1 VEFYVNIDAKG
12 RLNFPSRLREEI
24 GETFYVTKTVGVRC
38 LKVYS
43 DAGWKALVASMNA
56 APQTEI
62 APLRRLIIGSKQKVE
77 PDKQGRFVVSQPLR
91 EYAEI
96 ESETEVAVLDLEG
109 YAEIW
114 NKAKLSTYT
123 GDEDVMMT
131 LAAKYGI

>member
-1 VEFYVNIDAKG
+1 VEFNVNIDAKG
-12 RLNFPSRLREEI
+12 RLNFPSKLREEI
-24 GETFYVTKTVGVRC
+24 GETFHVTKVVGAKC

-43 DAGWKALVASMNA
+43 DSDWKTLVGKINA

-62 APLRRLIIGSKQKVE
+62 APLRRFLIGSKQKVE

-96 ESETEVAVLDLEG
+96 EAEMEVTILDLEG

-114 NKAKLSTYT
+114 NKANLSTYT
-123 GDEDVMMT
+123 GDEGVMAE
-131 LAAKYGI
+131 LAAKYGA